1 MKLFTDIQNPF
12 EYLDYFV
19 ESSFLS
25 YLASKL
31 MGYLI
36 VIGSAIMKFPQILNI
51 LKSRSVTGL
60 NIYSF
65 YFECAENLPIIIYN
79 AVYVKMCSEILLLEI
94 PI

>member
-1 MKLFTDIQNPF
+1 MKLFTEIQNPF
-12 EYLDYFV
+12 EYLEQFV

-51 LKSRSVTGL
+51 LRSRSVAGL

-79 AVYVKMCSEILLLEI
+79 AVYVML
-94 PI
+94 